1 MPEDQPH
8 RPQFIHSLSFR
19 LLLLTM
25 FFVMLAE
32 FLIWTPS
39 IARYRKVYLEENL
52 ARAHLS
58 MLAVENMPSKK
69 IDKSLEKMLLFHTE
83 AYGIV
88 LNRPDRRMLML
99 SKDMPPK
106 VDLVIDMHVGSFFGF
121 IVDAFSAL
129 AQTENRILRV
139 VGPSPKDP
147 KVTVEVLIDE
157 SPMRAAMWDYS
168 RRILN
173 LSIVIS
179 LFTAGL
185 VYLSLQLLIIRPMR
199 RITQNMTLFR
209 AAPEDSTCTTASST
223 RADEVGIAERE
234 LAVMQDEL
242 RAALKQKTRLAAL
255 GTAVAKVNH
264 DLRNSLATAVLASDR
279 LADIEDPEV
288 KTVMPRLMDAIDRAV
303 NLCSQTLNF
312 VSDAN
317 IHPQPER
324 LQLKSLVDEVGAAVA
339 SEGDGGKPV
348 EWENR
353 VAGEIEL
360 DADRELLFR
369 ALFNLGLNAVEA
381 GAGRIRVSA
390 SEDGSWVSID
400 VADDGPGLAPEAREK
415 LFQPFAGSARDGGS
429 GLGLVIV
436 RDIARAHGGEVVLLP
451 GERDGEGGDDGGGA
465 GEAPLGGARFRLR
478 LPARRGQAA

>member
-1 MPEDQPH
+1 MPKARPH

-19 LLLLTM
+19 LLLLTI
-25 FFVMLAE
+25 FFIMLAE

-52 ARAHLS
+52 VRAHLS
-58 MLAVENMPSKK
+58 MLAVERMPSEK
-69 IDKSLEKMLLFHTE
+69 IDKSLENILLQHTE

-106 VDLVIDMHVGSFFGF
+106 VDLTIDMHVGSFFGF

-139 VGPSPKDP
+139 IGPSPKDP

-157 SPMRAAMWDYS
+157 RPMRAAMWDYS

-173 LSIVIS
+173 LSSVIS
-179 LFTAGL
+179 LFTASL
-185 VYLSLQLLIIRPMR
+185 VYLSLQLLIVRPMR
-199 RITQNMTLFR
+199 RITRNMTLFR
-209 AAPEDSTCTTASST
+209 AAPEDSTRSIAPST

-234 LAVMQDEL
+234 LTVMQDEL

-279 LADIEDPEV
+279 LADIDDPEV
-288 KTVMPRLMDAIDRAV
+288 KIVMPRLMDAIDRAV
-303 NLCSQTLNF
+303 NLCSHTLNF
-312 VSDAN
+312 VSDSN
-317 IHPQPER
+317 LNPRLER
-324 LQLKSLVDEVGAAVA
+324 LQLKALVDEAGAAVA
-339 SEGDGGKPV
+339 PEGGSGKSV

-369 ALFNLGLNAVEA
+369 VLTNLGLNAVEA
-381 GAGRIRVSA
+381 GAGRIRVNA
-390 SEDGSWVSID
+390 DEDGGWVSID
-400 VADDGPGLAPEAREK
+400 IADDGPGLAPEARDK
-415 LFQPFAGSARDGGS
+415 LFQPFAGSARDGGT

-436 RDIARAHGGEVVLLP
+436 RDIARAHGGEVVLL
-451 GERDGEGGDDGGGA
+451 DGEGDGA
-465 GEAPLGGARFRLR
+465 GEATLGGARFRLR
-478 LPARRGQAA
+478 LPIQHGKTA

>member
-19 LLLLTM
+19 LLLLTI

-32 FLIWTPS
+32 LLIWTPS

-58 MLAVENMPSKK
+58 MLAVENMLNKK
-69 IDKSLEKMLLFHTE
+69 IDKSLEQALLLHTE

-88 LNRPDRRMLML
+88 LNRPERRMLML

-106 VDLVIDMHVGSFFGF
+106 VDLIVDMHVDSFFGF
-121 IVDAFSAL
+121 IIDAFSAL

-157 SPMRAAMWDYS
+157 SPMRAEMWDYS

-185 VYLSLQLLIIRPMR
+185 LYLSLQLLMVRPML
-199 RITQNMTLFR
+199 RITRNMTLFR
-209 AAPEDSTCTTASST
+209 AAPEDSTRAVVPSA

-279 LADIEDPEV
+279 LADIDDPEV

-312 VSDAN
+312 VSDSN
-317 IHPQPER
+317 LNPQPER
-324 LQLKSLVDEVGAAVA
+324 LQLKALVHEAGAAVA
-339 SEGDGGKPV
+339 SEGGGKPV

-369 ALFNLGLNAVEA
+369 VLINLGLNAVEA

-390 SEDGSWVSID
+390 GEDGGWVSID

-436 RDIARAHGGEVVLLP
+436 RDIARAHGGDVMLLD
-451 GERDGEGGDDGGGA
+451 EEGDGA
-465 GEAPLGGARFRLR
+465 GEVGLGGARFRLR
-478 LPARRGQAA
+478 LPARLGEAA